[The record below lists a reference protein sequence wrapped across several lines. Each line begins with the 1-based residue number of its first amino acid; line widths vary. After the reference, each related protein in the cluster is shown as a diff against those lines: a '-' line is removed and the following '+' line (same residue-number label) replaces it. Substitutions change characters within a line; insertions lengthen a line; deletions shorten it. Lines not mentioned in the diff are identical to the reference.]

1 MSKELEIKLIEP
13 IESHYN
19 DNGKNEVKMIE
30 TLYFK
35 APNYKHRDLTLKL
48 RQDFLGAMI
57 GLAKGSENTS
67 QSQEQSDEDFDL
79 DAKSIRH
86 IITLAGSNFDA
97 PSFYNSFTA
106 LFLKEICFKDEE
118 KKQKVLNSDLN
129 KLSDSDL
136 DQIIVRYIEVF
147 FANSW
152 MSVLK

>member
-13 IESHYN
+13 IEAHYN
-19 DNGKNEVKMIE
+19 NSGKNEIRE
-30 TLYFK
+30 IDTLFFK

-67 QSQEQSDEDFDL
+67 QSQEQSDDDFDL

-106 LFLKEICFKDEE
+106 LFLKETCFKDEK
-118 KKQKVLNSDLN
+118 KKQNVLSSDLN
-129 KLSDSDL
+129 NLSLDDL
-136 DQIIVRYIEVF
+136 DQIIVKYIEVF

>member
-1 MSKELEIKLIEP
+1 MSKELEINLIEP

-19 DNGKNEVKMIE
+19 DNGKNKVRKIE

-57 GLAKGSENTS
+57 GLAKGSETTS

-118 KKQKVLNSDLN
+118 KKQKVLSSDLN
-129 KLSDSDL
+129 NLSLVDL